1 MTCNTWSNRTVLQQF
16 KEQVSLDGLERPG
29 INLQQPFNTTVRAI
43 LGRVT
48 MLVNLPLFI
57 YRRRNS

>member
-29 INLQQPFNTTVRAI
+29 INLQQPCNIMRYLRTSGNASQLLI
-43 LGRVT
+43 K
-48 MLVNLPLFI
+48 MDE
-57 YRRRNS
+57 